1 LFYTSADYIQDLAL
15 SEYKDLLEIVFMEDE
30 EKQVIAFNRY
40 ISNTE
45 NLKLLQNIFPII
57 CTTCISAHKLGG
69 PEPSFDMTIIDEA
82 SQCNTAV
89 SLVPIIRGNALMLV
103 GDPQQLNPVITLDA
117 NINENLKENY
127 TVSDDYD
134 YISNSI
140 YKSFLAN
147 DSESTT
153 NKNLII
159 DTAQINS
166 FLINSGFT
174 NMEVS
179 NQIGANVDIKMT
191 IPKNKTFI
199 FDSKLV
205 FSDNS
210 GVNSNFGIELSTA
223 TLQTFYANADEQIIS
238 ILDILISPAFYGEEI
253 SEEEYIETI
262 ASLYGNDV
270 ADEMN
275 KSEIHITL
283 KNKSGKVV
291 KKSLPL
297 KTLLTLKQSVKIG
310 W

>member
-1 LFYTSADYIQDLAL
+1 MKKNRFFKFIFLTFSFLICC
-15 SEYKDLLEIVFMEDE
+15 VFSSC
-30 EKQVIAFNRY
+30 KVF
-40 ISNTE
+40 
-45 NLKLLQNIFPII
+45 L
-57 CTTCISAHKLGG
+57 
-69 PEPSFDMTIIDEA
+69 
-82 SQCNTAV
+82 
-89 SLVPIIRGNALMLV
+89 SLVQNQN
-103 GDPQQLNPVITLDA
+103 GDVYVEFSGIPEEA
-117 NINENLKENY
+117 FIN
-127 TVSDDYD
+127 T
-134 YISNSI
+134 I
-140 YKSFLAN
+140 KSFLAN

-174 NMEVS
+174 NVEVS

-191 IPKNKTFI
+191 IPKDKTFI

-210 GVNSNFGIELSTA
+210 GVNSNFGIELSPA

-275 KSEIHITL
+275 KSQIYITL

>member
-1 LFYTSADYIQDLAL
+1 MICCGFSSCKVFL
-15 SEYKDLLEIVFMEDE
+15 SLTQNQNGDVNVEFSGIPE
-30 EKQVIAFNRY
+30 EAF
-40 ISNTE
+40 INT
-45 NLKLLQNIFPII
+45 I
-57 CTTCISAHKLGG
+57 
-69 PEPSFDMTIIDEA
+69 
-82 SQCNTAV
+82 
-89 SLVPIIRGNALMLV
+89 
-103 GDPQQLNPVITLDA
+103 
-117 NINENLKENY
+117 
-127 TVSDDYD
+127 
-134 YISNSI
+134 
-140 YKSFLAN
+140 KSFLAT

-159 DTAQINS
+159 DTAQIKS

-174 NMEVS
+174 NVEVS

-191 IPKNKTFI
+191 IPKDKTFI

-205 FSDNS
+205 FSNNS
-210 GVNSNFGIELSTA
+210 ESNSSFGIELSPA

-270 ADEMN
+270 AAEMN

-283 KNKSGKVV
+283 KNKSGKTL

-297 KTLLTLKQSVKIG
+297 KTLLTLKQSIKIG

>member
-1 LFYTSADYIQDLAL
+1 MKKNRFFKFIFLTFSFLICCGFSSCKVFL
-15 SEYKDLLEIVFMEDE
+15 SLTQNQNEDVYVEFSGIPE
-30 EKQVIAFNRY
+30 EAF
-40 ISNTE
+40 INT
-45 NLKLLQNIFPII
+45 I
-57 CTTCISAHKLGG
+57 
-69 PEPSFDMTIIDEA
+69 
-82 SQCNTAV
+82 
-89 SLVPIIRGNALMLV
+89 
-103 GDPQQLNPVITLDA
+103 
-117 NINENLKENY
+117 
-127 TVSDDYD
+127 
-134 YISNSI
+134 
-140 YKSFLAN
+140 KSFLAN

-174 NMEVS
+174 NVEVS

-191 IPKNKTFI
+191 IPKDKTFI

-210 GVNSNFGIELSTA
+210 GVNSNFGIELSPA

-275 KSEIHITL
+275 KSQIYITL
-283 KNKSGKVV
+283 KNKSGKTL

>member
-1 LFYTSADYIQDLAL
+1 MKKNRFFKFIFLTFSFLFCCGFSSCKVFL
-15 SEYKDLLEIVFMEDE
+15 SLTQNQNGDVYVEFSGIPE
-30 EKQVIAFNRY
+30 EAF
-40 ISNTE
+40 INT
-45 NLKLLQNIFPII
+45 I
-57 CTTCISAHKLGG
+57 
-69 PEPSFDMTIIDEA
+69 
-82 SQCNTAV
+82 
-89 SLVPIIRGNALMLV
+89 
-103 GDPQQLNPVITLDA
+103 
-117 NINENLKENY
+117 
-127 TVSDDYD
+127 
-134 YISNSI
+134 
-140 YKSFLAN
+140 KSFLAN

-174 NMEVS
+174 NVEVS

-191 IPKNKTFI
+191 IPKDKTFI

-210 GVNSNFGIELSTA
+210 GVNSNFGIELSPA

-262 ASLYGNDV
+262 ASLYGKDV
-270 ADEMN
+270 AEEMN
-275 KSEIHITL
+275 KSEIFFSL
-283 KNKSGKVV
+283 KNKNGKVV

>member
-1 LFYTSADYIQDLAL
+1 MKKNRFFKFYFLIFSFLICCGFSSCKVFL
-15 SEYKDLLEIVFMEDE
+15 SLTQNQNGDVNVEFSGIPE
-30 EKQVIAFNRY
+30 EAF
-40 ISNTE
+40 INT
-45 NLKLLQNIFPII
+45 I
-57 CTTCISAHKLGG
+57 
-69 PEPSFDMTIIDEA
+69 
-82 SQCNTAV
+82 
-89 SLVPIIRGNALMLV
+89 
-103 GDPQQLNPVITLDA
+103 
-117 NINENLKENY
+117 
-127 TVSDDYD
+127 
-134 YISNSI
+134 
-140 YKSFLAN
+140 KSFLAT

-159 DTAQINS
+159 DTAQIKS

-174 NMEVS
+174 NVEVS

-191 IPKNKTFI
+191 IPKDKTFI
-199 FDSKLV
+199 FDSNLV
-205 FSDNS
+205 FSNNS
-210 GVNSNFGIELSTA
+210 ESNSSFGIELSPA

-270 ADEMN
+270 AAEMN
-275 KSEIHITL
+275 KSEIYITL
-283 KNKSGKVV
+283 KNKSGKTL

>member
-1 LFYTSADYIQDLAL
+1 MKKNRFFKFYFLIFSFLICCSFSRSKVFL
-15 SEYKDLLEIVFMEDE
+15 SLTQKQTGDVNVEFSGIPED
-30 EKQVIAFNRY
+30 AF
-40 ISNTE
+40 INT
-45 NLKLLQNIFPII
+45 I
-57 CTTCISAHKLGG
+57 
-69 PEPSFDMTIIDEA
+69 
-82 SQCNTAV
+82 
-89 SLVPIIRGNALMLV
+89 
-103 GDPQQLNPVITLDA
+103 
-117 NINENLKENY
+117 
-127 TVSDDYD
+127 
-134 YISNSI
+134 
-140 YKSFLAN
+140 KSFLAT

-159 DTAQINS
+159 DTAQIKS

-174 NMEVS
+174 NVEVS

-191 IPKNKTFI
+191 IPKDKTFI

-205 FSDNS
+205 FSNNS
-210 GVNSNFGIELSTA
+210 ESNSSFGIELSPA

-270 ADEMN
+270 AAEMN
-275 KSEIHITL
+275 KSEIYITL
-283 KNKSGKVV
+283 KNKSGKTL

-297 KTLLTLKQSVKIG
+297 KTLLTLKQSIKIG

>member
-1 LFYTSADYIQDLAL
+1 MM
-15 SEYKDLLEIVFMEDE
+15 KN
-30 EKQVIAFNRY
+30 K
-40 ISNTE
+40 
-45 NLKLLQNIFPII
+45 
-57 CTTCISAHKLGG
+57 
-69 PEPSFDMTIIDEA
+69 
-82 SQCNTAV
+82 
-89 SLVPIIRGNALMLV
+89 IIRIGFLIFSVLFCLCFSSCKVFISLTQNQN
-103 GDPQQLNPVITLDA
+103 GDVKVLFSGIPEEAFVNTI
-117 NINENLKENY
+117 
-127 TVSDDYD
+127 
-134 YISNSI
+134 
-140 YKSFLAN
+140 KSFLEV
-147 DSESTT
+147 ESSSVES
-153 NKNLII
+153 NNAII
-159 DTAQINS
+159 DTKEIKN
-166 FLINSGFT
+166 FLLSSEFFDV
-174 NMEVS
+174 EVS
-179 NQIGANVDIKMT
+179 NKIGAAVDIKMT
-191 IPKNKTFI
+191 IPKDKTFI

-210 GVNSNFGIELSTA
+210 GVNSNFGIELSPA

-275 KSEIHITL
+275 KSEIYITL

>member
-1 LFYTSADYIQDLAL
+1 MKKNRFFKFLFFTFSFLICCCFSSCKVFL
-15 SEYKDLLEIVFMEDE
+15 SLTQNQNGDVNVEFSGIPE
-30 EKQVIAFNRY
+30 EAF
-40 ISNTE
+40 INT
-45 NLKLLQNIFPII
+45 I
-57 CTTCISAHKLGG
+57 
-69 PEPSFDMTIIDEA
+69 
-82 SQCNTAV
+82 
-89 SLVPIIRGNALMLV
+89 
-103 GDPQQLNPVITLDA
+103 
-117 NINENLKENY
+117 
-127 TVSDDYD
+127 
-134 YISNSI
+134 
-140 YKSFLAN
+140 KSFLAT

-159 DTAQINS
+159 DTAQIKS

-174 NMEVS
+174 NVEVS

-191 IPKNKTFI
+191 IPKDKTFI

-205 FSDNS
+205 FSNNS
-210 GVNSNFGIELSTA
+210 ESNSSFGIELSPA

-270 ADEMN
+270 ATEMN
-275 KSEIHITL
+275 KSEIYITL
-283 KNKSGKVV
+283 KNKSGKTL

-297 KTLLTLKQSVKIG
+297 KTLLTLKQAVKIG

>member
-1 LFYTSADYIQDLAL
+1 MKKNRFFKFLFFTFSFLICCSFFICKVFL
-15 SEYKDLLEIVFMEDE
+15 SLTQNQNGDVNVEFSGIPE
-30 EKQVIAFNRY
+30 EAF
-40 ISNTE
+40 INT
-45 NLKLLQNIFPII
+45 I
-57 CTTCISAHKLGG
+57 
-69 PEPSFDMTIIDEA
+69 
-82 SQCNTAV
+82 
-89 SLVPIIRGNALMLV
+89 
-103 GDPQQLNPVITLDA
+103 
-117 NINENLKENY
+117 
-127 TVSDDYD
+127 
-134 YISNSI
+134 
-140 YKSFLAN
+140 KSFLAT

-159 DTAQINS
+159 DTAQIKS

-174 NMEVS
+174 NVEVS

-191 IPKNKTFI
+191 IPKDKTFI

-205 FSDNS
+205 FSNNS
-210 GVNSNFGIELSTA
+210 ESNSNFGIELSPA

-270 ADEMN
+270 AAEMN
-275 KSEIHITL
+275 KSEIYITL
-283 KNKSGKVV
+283 KNKSGKTL

-297 KTLLTLKQSVKIG
+297 KTLLTLKQSIKIG

>member
-1 LFYTSADYIQDLAL
+1 MKKNRFFKFIFLTFSFLFCCGFSSCKVFL
-15 SEYKDLLEIVFMEDE
+15 SLTQNQNGDVYVEFSGIPE
-30 EKQVIAFNRY
+30 EAF
-40 ISNTE
+40 INT
-45 NLKLLQNIFPII
+45 I
-57 CTTCISAHKLGG
+57 
-69 PEPSFDMTIIDEA
+69 
-82 SQCNTAV
+82 
-89 SLVPIIRGNALMLV
+89 
-103 GDPQQLNPVITLDA
+103 
-117 NINENLKENY
+117 
-127 TVSDDYD
+127 
-134 YISNSI
+134 
-140 YKSFLAN
+140 KSFLAN

-174 NMEVS
+174 NVEVS

-191 IPKNKTFI
+191 IPKDKTFI

-210 GVNSNFGIELSTA
+210 GVNSNFGIELSPA

-270 ADEMN
+270 AEEMN
-275 KSEIHITL
+275 KSQIYITL

>member
-1 LFYTSADYIQDLAL
+1 MKKNRFFKFLFFTFSFLICCCFSSCKVFL
-15 SEYKDLLEIVFMEDE
+15 SLTQKQNGDVNVEFSGIPE
-30 EKQVIAFNRY
+30 EAF
-40 ISNTE
+40 INT
-45 NLKLLQNIFPII
+45 I
-57 CTTCISAHKLGG
+57 
-69 PEPSFDMTIIDEA
+69 
-82 SQCNTAV
+82 
-89 SLVPIIRGNALMLV
+89 
-103 GDPQQLNPVITLDA
+103 
-117 NINENLKENY
+117 
-127 TVSDDYD
+127 
-134 YISNSI
+134 
-140 YKSFLAN
+140 KSFLAT

-159 DTAQINS
+159 DTAQIKS

-174 NMEVS
+174 NVEVS

-191 IPKNKTFI
+191 IPKDKTFI

-205 FSDNS
+205 FSNNS
-210 GVNSNFGIELSTA
+210 ESNSSFGIELSPA

-270 ADEMN
+270 AAEMN
-275 KSEIHITL
+275 KSEIYITL
-283 KNKSGKVV
+283 KNKSGKTL

>member
-1 LFYTSADYIQDLAL
+1 MICCCFSSCKVFL
-15 SEYKDLLEIVFMEDE
+15 SLTQKQNGNVNVEFSGIPE
-30 EKQVIAFNRY
+30 EAF
-40 ISNTE
+40 INT
-45 NLKLLQNIFPII
+45 I
-57 CTTCISAHKLGG
+57 
-69 PEPSFDMTIIDEA
+69 
-82 SQCNTAV
+82 
-89 SLVPIIRGNALMLV
+89 
-103 GDPQQLNPVITLDA
+103 
-117 NINENLKENY
+117 
-127 TVSDDYD
+127 
-134 YISNSI
+134 
-140 YKSFLAN
+140 KSFLAT

-159 DTAQINS
+159 DTAQIKS

-174 NMEVS
+174 NVEVS

-191 IPKNKTFI
+191 IPKDKTFI

-205 FSDNS
+205 FSNNS
-210 GVNSNFGIELSTA
+210 ESNSSFGIELSPA

-270 ADEMN
+270 AAEMN
-275 KSEIHITL
+275 KSEIYITL
-283 KNKSGKVV
+283 KNKSGKTL

-297 KTLLTLKQSVKIG
+297 KTLLTLKQAIKIG

>member
-1 LFYTSADYIQDLAL
+1 MKKNRFFKFYFLIFSFLICCSFSSCNVFL
-15 SEYKDLLEIVFMEDE
+15 SLTQKQNGDVNVEFSGIPE
-30 EKQVIAFNRY
+30 EAF
-40 ISNTE
+40 INT
-45 NLKLLQNIFPII
+45 I
-57 CTTCISAHKLGG
+57 
-69 PEPSFDMTIIDEA
+69 
-82 SQCNTAV
+82 
-89 SLVPIIRGNALMLV
+89 
-103 GDPQQLNPVITLDA
+103 
-117 NINENLKENY
+117 
-127 TVSDDYD
+127 
-134 YISNSI
+134 
-140 YKSFLAN
+140 KSFLAT
-147 DSESTT
+147 DSESAT

-159 DTAQINS
+159 DTAQIKA

-174 NMEVS
+174 NVEVS

-191 IPKNKTFI
+191 IPKDKTFI

-205 FSDNS
+205 FSNNS
-210 GVNSNFGIELSTA
+210 ESNSNFGIELSPA

-270 ADEMN
+270 AAEMN
-275 KSEIHITL
+275 KSEIYITL
-283 KNKSGKVV
+283 KNKSGKTL

>member
-1 LFYTSADYIQDLAL
+1 MKKNSFAKFLIFSFLICCCFSSCKVFL
-15 SEYKDLLEIVFMEDE
+15 SLTQKQNGDVNVEFSGIPE
-30 EKQVIAFNRY
+30 EAF
-40 ISNTE
+40 INT
-45 NLKLLQNIFPII
+45 I
-57 CTTCISAHKLGG
+57 
-69 PEPSFDMTIIDEA
+69 
-82 SQCNTAV
+82 
-89 SLVPIIRGNALMLV
+89 
-103 GDPQQLNPVITLDA
+103 
-117 NINENLKENY
+117 
-127 TVSDDYD
+127 
-134 YISNSI
+134 
-140 YKSFLAN
+140 KSFLAT

-159 DTAQINS
+159 DTAQIKS

-174 NMEVS
+174 NVEVS

-191 IPKNKTFI
+191 IPKDKTFI

-205 FSDNS
+205 FSNNS
-210 GVNSNFGIELSTA
+210 ESNSSFGIELSPA

-270 ADEMN
+270 AAEMN
-275 KSEIHITL
+275 KSEIYITL
-283 KNKSGKVV
+283 KNKSGKTH

>member
-1 LFYTSADYIQDLAL
+1 MKKNRFFKFLFFTFSFLICCCFSSCKVFL
-15 SEYKDLLEIVFMEDE
+15 SLTQNQNGDVNVEFSGIPE
-30 EKQVIAFNRY
+30 EAF
-40 ISNTE
+40 INT
-45 NLKLLQNIFPII
+45 I
-57 CTTCISAHKLGG
+57 
-69 PEPSFDMTIIDEA
+69 
-82 SQCNTAV
+82 
-89 SLVPIIRGNALMLV
+89 
-103 GDPQQLNPVITLDA
+103 
-117 NINENLKENY
+117 
-127 TVSDDYD
+127 
-134 YISNSI
+134 
-140 YKSFLAN
+140 KSFLAT

-159 DTAQINS
+159 DTAQIKS

-174 NMEVS
+174 NVEVS

-191 IPKNKTFI
+191 IPKDKTFI

-205 FSDNS
+205 FSNNS
-210 GVNSNFGIELSTA
+210 ESNSSFGIELSPA

-270 ADEMN
+270 AAEMN
-275 KSEIHITL
+275 KSEIYITL
-283 KNKSGKVV
+283 KNKSGKIL

-297 KTLLTLKQSVKIG
+297 KTLLTLKQAIKIG

>member
-1 LFYTSADYIQDLAL
+1 MKKNRFFKFYFLIFSFLICCCFSSCNVFL
-15 SEYKDLLEIVFMEDE
+15 SLTQKQNGDVNVEFSGIPE
-30 EKQVIAFNRY
+30 EAF
-40 ISNTE
+40 INT
-45 NLKLLQNIFPII
+45 I
-57 CTTCISAHKLGG
+57 
-69 PEPSFDMTIIDEA
+69 
-82 SQCNTAV
+82 
-89 SLVPIIRGNALMLV
+89 
-103 GDPQQLNPVITLDA
+103 
-117 NINENLKENY
+117 
-127 TVSDDYD
+127 
-134 YISNSI
+134 
-140 YKSFLAN
+140 KSFLAT

-159 DTAQINS
+159 DTAQIKS

-174 NMEVS
+174 NVEVS

-191 IPKNKTFI
+191 IPKDKTFI

-205 FSDNS
+205 FSNNS
-210 GVNSNFGIELSTA
+210 ESNSSFGIELSPA

-270 ADEMN
+270 AAEMN
-275 KSEIHITL
+275 KSEIYITL
-283 KNKSGKVV
+283 KNKSGKTL

-297 KTLLTLKQSVKIG
+297 KTLLTLKQAVKIG

>member
-1 LFYTSADYIQDLAL
+1 MICCGFSSCKVFL
-15 SEYKDLLEIVFMEDE
+15 SLTQKQNGDVNVEFSGIPE
-30 EKQVIAFNRY
+30 EAF
-40 ISNTE
+40 INT
-45 NLKLLQNIFPII
+45 I
-57 CTTCISAHKLGG
+57 
-69 PEPSFDMTIIDEA
+69 
-82 SQCNTAV
+82 
-89 SLVPIIRGNALMLV
+89 
-103 GDPQQLNPVITLDA
+103 
-117 NINENLKENY
+117 
-127 TVSDDYD
+127 
-134 YISNSI
+134 
-140 YKSFLAN
+140 KSFLAT

-159 DTAQINS
+159 DTAQIKS

-174 NMEVS
+174 NVEVS

-191 IPKNKTFI
+191 IPKDKTFI

-205 FSDNS
+205 FSNNS
-210 GVNSNFGIELSTA
+210 ESNSSFGIELSPA

-270 ADEMN
+270 AAEMN
-275 KSEIHITL
+275 KSEIYITL
-283 KNKSGKVV
+283 KNKNGKVV

-297 KTLLTLKQSVKIG
+297 KTLLTLKQAIKIG